1 MLVYDARSLT
11 VSSQKK
17 LSADST
23 VMTNCGEHIWVGD
36 KKGDLRIYDHQ
47 LTEVKHLAGV
57 HSKAVSAIT
66 SNGKLVASGDAYR
79 YVFIHD
85 GATHEKVLENGDQK
99 DKILEL

>member
-1 MLVYDARSLT
+1 
-11 VSSQKK
+11 
-17 LSADST
+17 
-23 VMTNCGEHIWVGD
+23 
-36 KKGDLRIYDHQ
+36 
-47 LTEVKHLAGV
+47 VKHLAGV

-85 GATHEKVLENGDQK
+85 GATHEKVLESGDQK